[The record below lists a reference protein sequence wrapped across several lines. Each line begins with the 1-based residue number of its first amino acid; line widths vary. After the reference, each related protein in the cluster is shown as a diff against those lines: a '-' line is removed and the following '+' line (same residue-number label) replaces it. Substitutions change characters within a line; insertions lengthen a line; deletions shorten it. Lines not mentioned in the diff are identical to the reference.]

1 MRLRDR
7 ALVLGLVQDLD
18 RGAADVLVLVA
29 DQLQHRV
36 DDLGAADLAER
47 VAGAAAHP
55 PVVVLDG
62 REQVLH
68 RLGVADLV
76 QDLDRRAARVLVLVA

>member
-1 MRLRDR
+1 
-7 ALVLGLVQDLD
+7 VTS
-18 RGAADVLVLVA
+18 
-29 DQLQHRV
+29 
-36 DDLGAADLAER
+36 ADLAEC

-62 REQVLH
+62 LQQVLD

-76 QDLDRRAARVLVLVA
+76 QYLDGGAARVLVLVLQHLDEST